1 VLEAATALPFER
13 VPIAVAAGRVL
24 GESILSA
31 RTLPPADCSAMDG
44 YAARAADIEGA
55 SAGSPRALEVRFEV
69 AAGASAAGSIG
80 SGQAARIFTGAPM
93 PPGADVVVL
102 PGGFSYGDYLR
113 CGAVARF
120 SPIMRAVE
128 AFAQR
133 GGVVLG
139 ICNGF
144 QILCEAG
151 LLPGALIR
159 NRELDFL
166 CQRVHVRVED
176 ADTIFTNRCRRG
188 DVLDLP
194 IKHGEGC
201 YVADE
206 TTLRSLEAGRQIVL
220 RYTDAEGRVTPEA
233 NPNGSLDAIAGI
245 RNARGNVFGLM
256 PHPEHACEWLMGGE
270 DGRKIFL
277 SIIASGSGAT
287 EMPSVPTSSKVLS
300 GP

>member
-1 VLEAATALPFER
+1 MRWGVITFPGSNDDDQVAFVLERL
-13 VPIAVAAGRVL
+13 L
-24 GESILSA
+24 GETVVRLWHK
-31 RTLPPADCSAMDG
+31 TET
-44 YAARAADIEGA
+44 IEG
-55 SAGSPRALEVRFEV
+55 LDC
-69 AAGASAAGSIG
+69 I
-80 SGQAARIFTGAPM
+80 
-93 PPGADVVVL
+93 VL

-113 CGAVARF
+113 CGAMARF

-133 GGVVLG
+133 GGLVLG

-151 LLPGALIR
+151 LLPGALVR
-159 NRELDFL
+159 NRDLHFL

-176 ADTIFTNRCRRG
+176 ADTAFTNRCRRG

-206 TTLRSLEAGRQIVL
+206 ATLKSLEAGRQVVL
-220 RYTDAEGRVTPEA
+220 RYTDAEGRVTPDA
-233 NPNGSLDAIAGI
+233 NPNGSLGAIAGI

-256 PHPEHACEWLMGGE
+256 PHPEHACEWLVGGE

-277 SIIASGSGAT
+277 SIVASAT
-287 EMPSVPTSSKVLS
+287 HPEATPTPVSAAKVVS

>member
-1 VLEAATALPFER
+1 MRWGVITFPGSNDDEQVAYVLERLLGETVVRLWHKHTALDG
-13 VPIAVAAGRVL
+13 V
-24 GESILSA
+24 
-31 RTLPPADCSAMDG
+31 DCA
-44 YAARAADIEGA
+44 
-55 SAGSPRALEVRFEV
+55 
-69 AAGASAAGSIG
+69 
-80 SGQAARIFTGAPM
+80 
-93 PPGADVVVL
+93 VL

-113 CGAVARF
+113 GGAMARF

-128 AFAQR
+128 RFAAE
-133 GGVVLG
+133 GGLVLG

-151 LLPGALIR
+151 LLPGALVR
-159 NRELDFL
+159 NRGLAFL

-176 ADTIFTNRCRRG
+176 ADCAFTNRCRRG
-188 DVLDLP
+188 EVLDLP

-206 TTLRSLEAGRQIVL
+206 ATLGALEAGRQIVL

-233 NPNGSLDAIAGI
+233 SPNGSLAAIAGI
-245 RNARGNVFGLM
+245 RNARGNVFGMM
-256 PHPEHACEWLMGGE
+256 PHPEHACEWAVGGE

-277 SIIASGSGAT
+277 SVIASGG
-287 EMPSVPTSSKVLS
+287 SVPEPAGAPASTKVVS

>member
-1 VLEAATALPFER
+1 MRWGVITFPGSNDDEQTAFVLERL
-13 VPIAVAAGRVL
+13 L
-24 GESILSA
+24 GETVVRLWHKSSSIDGL
-31 RTLPPADCSAMDG
+31 DC
-44 YAARAADIEGA
+44 I
-55 SAGSPRALEVRFEV
+55 
-69 AAGASAAGSIG
+69 
-80 SGQAARIFTGAPM
+80 
-93 PPGADVVVL
+93 VL

-128 AFAQR
+128 AFAQG

-159 NRELDFL
+159 NRELNFL

-206 TTLRSLEAGRQIVL
+206 ATLRSLEAGRQIVL

-233 NPNGSLDAIAGI
+233 NPNGSLGAIAGI

-256 PHPEHACEWLMGGE
+256 PHPEHACEWLVGGE

-277 SIIASGSGAT
+277 SIIANGTGAAET
-287 EMPSVPTSSKVLS
+287 PPVHTSSKVLS